1 MKGRTLGGRYRVID
15 RIGEGGMA
23 YVYVAIDEKLGRKVA
38 IKVLHDHLGQ
48 NQEIRKRFQLEA
60 RAISGL
66 DHPNIVKI
74 YDFSGSQS
82 DDLWIVTEMLQGL
95 NLAQFVERYPKS
107 RLHPILATCIV
118 RETCKALE
126 KAHSKGIV
134 HRDIKPENIM
144 ITESGQV
151 KLMDFGIAKDLQRNS
166 MTVTGTFMGSP
177 SYMSPE
183 QVRGRDLD
191 HRTDIYSLGILYY
204 EIIAGQ
210 LPYRGK
216 SQGEVVLKI
225 AEGTFAPPSE
235 LLPGLPDHI
244 NAVILRAMSKEPH
257 LRYSSATSLADDLDN
272 YLANN
277 GFVESHVELE
287 RFFGDRAQFEAR
299 LQRSGIPSASQEAVN
314 RNSQLRAQGSL
325 ASDRQGRTQ
334 GSLASDRQG
343 RRNISASLHQTAAD
357 NINPARSRGT
367 GVGPQGFQAVPR
379 TAHAATA
386 ANSRPTATG
395 RPETMTPRATR
406 DATQQIQLR
415 NTRADRP
422 STRLPKH
429 NISVDRPPM
438 TPRRV
443 MAQRPQ
449 RQMRVSGQGAPDQ
462 SNLLNSFMGLLA
474 VGTLLGCLG
483 WGFYLIQ
490 TRFAPPTPALPSST
504 KAVPKPIRISPPEA
518 PQRPVEKQERAQ
530 GSPASDRQER
540 MEVPSRPVDL
550 PRAAEPPPAS
560 TSARVRERE
569 RSARVPI
576 EEKQARPAISPP
588 APPVVKGDAKNES
601 NDRPPEKPT
610 AAAPKSVEPK
620 ITAAPA
626 KPIENVEAPKA
637 PVSSK
642 AEMTISSQPAAEV
655 FVDGKRYGT
664 TVDQT
669 SGSGWITLKPGKHR
683 IVLSRKGFKK
693 YDEEFEVQPGERKRL
708 PSVVLAQAAA
718 AAAKDP
724 GAVKQ
729 AYNLVIQ
736 VVPAA
741 GNVQIEHVTSGVT
754 QSYDVTESS
763 RTIALAPGRY
773 RVRITQK
780 KMVKEREITLPGPT
794 GDLTFVAEF
803 KRGDP

>member
-1 MKGRTLGGRYRVID
+1 MSSMKGRTLGGRYRVID

-82 DDLWIVTEMLQGL
+82 DELWIVTEMLQGL
-95 NLAQFVERYPKS
+95 NLAQFIERYPKS

-204 EIIAGQ
+204 EIITGQ

-225 AEGTFAPPSE
+225 AEGTFSPPNE
-235 LLPGLPDHI
+235 LMPGLPDHI

-314 RNSQLRAQGSL
+314 RNSQV
-325 ASDRQGRTQ
+325 
-334 GSLASDRQG
+334 
-343 RRNISASLHQTAAD
+343 RRNISASMHQTAAEK
-357 NINPARSRGT
+357 INPPRSRGT
-367 GVGPQGFQAVPR
+367 GVGPNQGFQAVPR

-386 ANSRPTATG
+386 ANTRQTATG
-395 RPETMTPRATR
+395 RPEAMTPRATR
-406 DATQQIQLR
+406 DATQQVQLR
-415 NTRADRP
+415 NTRTDRP
-422 STRLPKH
+422 STRLPRH

-462 SNLLNSFMGLLA
+462 SNLFNSFMGLLA
-474 VGTLLGCLG
+474 VGALLGCLG

-504 KAVPKPIRISPPEA
+504 RAFPKPIRITPPLDT
-518 PQRPVEKQERAQ
+518 PQRAVEKQERI
-530 GSPASDRQER
+530 ET
-540 MEVPSRPVDL
+540 PSRPQDL
-550 PRAAEPPPAS
+550 PRAAEPPPAPPA
-560 TSARVRERE
+560 ARAKERE
-569 RSARVPI
+569 KSVRVPVD
-576 EEKQARPAISPP
+576 EKQARPAVSPPP
-588 APPVVKGDAKNES
+588 APVVKSDAKNET
-601 NDRPPEKPT
+601 NDRPTERPT
-610 AAAPKSVEPK
+610 AAAPKVVEQKSP
-620 ITAAPA
+620 AAPA
-626 KPIENVEAPKA
+626 KPIEAVEAPKA
-637 PVSSK
+637 PVSNKS
-642 AEMTISSQPAAEV
+642 EVTISSQPAAEV

-669 SGSGWITLKPGKHR
+669 SGSAWITLKPGKHR

-693 YDEEFEVQPGERKRL
+693 HDEEFEVQPGERKRL
-708 PSVVLAQAAA
+708 PTVVLTQASAA

-724 GAVKQ
+724 GTLKQ

-741 GNVQIEHVTSGVT
+741 GNVQIEHVASGVT
-754 QSYDVTESS
+754 QSYDVTEPS
-763 RTIALAPGRY
+763 RTLALAPGRY

-780 KMVKEREITLPGPT
+780 KAVKEREITLPGPT